1 MLRFLLAE
9 RLRDLNARERTE
21 RTWDDV
27 AEETGIH
34 RSTLASLAGNTR
46 LTATSTRVVET
57 LCRYFDCPAS
67 GQGGLFEL
75 LEVPFPHPVQMD
87 WLYGPEEHQR
97 FLREYATRR
106 RRPRRERR

>member
-9 RLRDLNARERTE
+9 RLRDLNALERTE

-27 AEETGIH
+27 ARETGIH

-67 GQGGLFEL
+67 GEGGLFEL
-75 LEVPFPHPVQMD
+75 IPMQLQGPFQMD

-106 RRPRRERR
+106 RQPRRERR